1 MLRRA
6 TLLSLVLGATALVP
20 GDGRALAAQDVVFRV
35 AVTGTIENG
44 LAPYIA
50 RAIREANAGGAK
62 AVLLDIDTPGGRIDA
77 AERIVDAVR
86 ASAVPVFAFVNPR
99 AYSAGAM
106 IALAAGGGIY
116 IREGGVIGAATPVDG
131 QGTKASE
138 KMVSAMRGE
147 FRALAEANGYDP
159 QLAEG
164 MVDETLDI
172 PDVKPAGQLLTL
184 TATEAVGHGFAKA
197 IAPDLG
203 AVLAAEGF
211 SGAAVETVGIN
222 WAESVVRFLT
232 NPMVAPLLL
241 SLGMLGLVF
250 EVKAGQF
257 GVGALV
263 SVSSLGLFFGSHVL
277 LGLAGW
283 EEVILLG
290 LGLLAVGVEVFLLPG
305 FGVAGVLGGLL
316 LGGAVVL
323 SLLGAAPTVNDFVQA
338 GAVIGAALVIS
349 ASVFIAWLR
358 HLPNSSRFKGL
369 FLKDSTGKDE
379 GFISAPMRAD
389 LIGKTG
395 SALTDLRPSG
405 VALVDGERLDV
416 VTEGDFIKSGAP
428 VKVLRS
434 DGYRL
439 IVRAADAL
447 PPV

>member
-6 TLLSLVLGATALVP
+6 TLLSLVWGATALVP
-20 GDGRALAAQDVVFRV
+20 GDGRALAAQDVVYRV

-62 AVLLDIDTPGGRIDA
+62 AVVLDIDTPGGRIDA

-203 AVLAAEGF
+203 AVLTAEGF
-211 SGAAVETVGIN
+211 SGATVQTVGIN

-263 SVSSLGLFFGSHVL
+263 GASSLGLFFGSHML

-290 LGLLAVGVEVFLLPG
+290 LGLRAVGVVILLLPG
-305 FGVAGVLGGLL
+305 FGVAGVSGGLL

-323 SLLGAAPTVNDFVQA
+323 SLLGAAPSVSDFGLA
-338 GAVIGAALVIS
+338 GG
-349 ASVFIAWLR
+349 
-358 HLPNSSRFKGL
+358 
-369 FLKDSTGKDE
+369 
-379 GFISAPMRAD
+379 
-389 LIGKTG
+389 
-395 SALTDLRPSG
+395 
-405 VALVDGERLDV
+405 
-416 VTEGDFIKSGAP
+416 
-428 VKVLRS
+428 
-434 DGYRL
+434 
-439 IVRAADAL
+439 
-447 PPV
+447 